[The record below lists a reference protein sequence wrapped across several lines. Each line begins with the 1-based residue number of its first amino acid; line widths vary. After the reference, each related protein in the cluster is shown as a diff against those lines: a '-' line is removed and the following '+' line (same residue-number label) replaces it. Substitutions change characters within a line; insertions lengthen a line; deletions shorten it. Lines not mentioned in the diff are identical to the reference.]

1 MRKDFSTFPSVKP
14 EIRQET
20 PYRTLKRPH
29 IAEHGPYC
37 RAEGGKPYPGNVED
51 KACAHIK
58 RHIECRQTG
67 CFPFLDF
74 GECHG
79 LAFITHKKQR
89 GHGFFQRYSFQVR
102 GKRRPHQD
110 MPRINHKGYGG
121 DKQYRQRG
129 RPQVDRCK
137 FGAAGKVHPRHQQHF
152 QPTHTFLPACI
163 PSINAQGK
171 SPISMGELSLMP
183 RMNSSRGEAVC
194 VMLMFIYEE
203 TGRYHTQAE
212 CF

>member
-20 PYRTLKRPH
+20 PYRTPKRPH
-29 IAEHGPYC
+29 C
-37 RAEGGKPYPGNVED
+37 RTRALLPRRGRQTLSGNVED
-51 KACAHIK
+51 KACAHIR

-79 LAFITHKKQR
+79 PAFITHKKQR
-89 GHGFFQRYSFQVR
+89 GYGFFQRYFFHVR

-121 DKQYRQRG
+121 DKQYRQRF

-152 QPTHTFLPACI
+152 QPAHAFLPALHTEYQC
-163 PSINAQGK
+163 
-171 SPISMGELSLMP
+171 P
-183 RMNSSRGEAVC
+183 RQKPNQHGRTFFDAAYEFITWRGC
-194 VMLMFIYEE
+194 VRHVNVYI
-203 TGRYHTQAE
+203 
-212 CF
+212 

>member
-1 MRKDFSTFPSVKP
+1 MARLSS
-14 EIRQET
+14 
-20 PYRTLKRPH
+20 
-29 IAEHGPYC
+29 
-37 RAEGGKPYPGNVED
+37 
-51 KACAHIK
+51 HIK
-58 RHIECRQTG
+58 SSAGTAFFSGI
-67 CFPFLDF
+67 PFR
-74 GECHG
+74 CV
-79 LAFITHKKQR
+79 ASTA
-89 GHGFFQRYSFQVR
+89 
-102 GKRRPHQD
+102 PHQD

-121 DKQYRQRG
+121 DKQYRQRF
-129 RPQVDRCK
+129 RPQVDRGK

-152 QPTHTFLPACI
+152 QPAHTFLPACI